1 MDPEQRLFVILEY
14 LTVKFQI
21 LFLRTLVRMLRP
33 ERMGLVE
40 QLRTLLDLEL
50 LLVLFL
56 LLLDLLH
63 YLIRIQLLVGRDRL
77 CVRSICLG
85 QIDLCR
91 HKGTVFLDNLS
102 GLILIA
108 ELQAVFIDQQR
119 DLCTDLGPRALFHIE
134 FRTAVTLPVYRLR
147 AFLPGQRVDMHL
159 VRHHKRR
166 IEAQTEMSDDLILIG
181 LVLVLLDEIRRTGK
195 SDLVDILLHLVR
207 RHTDTVINKLER
219 LLLRVHDHLN
229 LRLITVGQGI
239 FPHHVQLLQLRNCIT
254 AVGDQFPE
262 KDIMVGIQPL
272 LDDRE
277 NIVAVN

>member
-1 MDPEQRLFVILEY
+1 
-14 LTVKFQI
+14 
-21 LFLRTLVRMLRP
+21 
-33 ERMGLVE
+33 
-40 QLRTLLDLEL
+40 
-50 LLVLFL
+50 
-56 LLLDLLH
+56 
-63 YLIRIQLLVGRDRL
+63 
-77 CVRSICLG
+77 
-85 QIDLCR
+85 
-91 HKGTVFLDNLS
+91 
-102 GLILIA
+102 
-108 ELQAVFIDQQR
+108 
-119 DLCTDLGPRALFHIE
+119 
-134 FRTAVTLPVYRLR
+134 
-147 AFLPGQRVDMHL
+147 
-159 VRHHKRR
+159 
-166 IEAQTEMSDDLILIG
+166 MSADLILIG